1 MAISSLVTTFLGP
14 DILPYFDDPDIVEI
28 YTNKGYYWA
37 ESFEKDDTTQVYL

>member
-28 YTNKGYYWA
+28 YTTGLNHLK
-37 ESFEKDDTTQVYL
+37 KDDTTQVYL